1 MVSIRGNSETRDD
14 AVQNARSRPAKQPVL
29 QAGGRKKGRQIYH
42 NAPLCALTE
51 VVTAAGGTPQHTGLP
66 SLVHRSIPHT
76 TSLELRGHGYEPHR
90 HPH

>member
-42 NAPLCALTE
+42 NAPLCAVMVLTRPE
-51 VVTAAGGTPQHTGLP
+51 WYLQSKERRLSVAFIT
-66 SLVHRSIPHT
+66 
-76 TSLELRGHGYEPHR
+76 
-90 HPH
+90 

>member
-42 NAPLCALTE
+42 NAPLCAVRLRG
-51 VVTAAGGTPQHTGLP
+51 AGGPLGHKDRQN
-66 SLVHRSIPHT
+66 SE
-76 TSLELRGHGYEPHR
+76 TSKASTDMITAVPASNRLAVILMRE
-90 HPH
+90 